1 MSKRYNE
8 KIFMKI
14 TQNSVKLK
22 NLYSFLTKERKKYKI
37 EKSLFWGGVEPKT
50 YGSSQAG
57 G

>member
-37 EKSLFWGGVEPKT
+37 EKSLFWGGNIIEKSKFVT
-50 YGSSQAG
+50 F
-57 G
+57 